1 MSWAELV
8 SGRRRRVADD
18 APLKQTAGLDDP
30 DLASRRLPAVARRVG
45 DAGERLVEAL
55 ARASAVASRL
65 GRRVAGSLTRRVSIV
80 TAVAAA
86 ALSGL
91 VEWLF
96 GAGLEN
102 WFVALGMDSQRAALL
117 TSMLVVALATA
128 IATAAWRRPGPA
140 RVGGLL
146 GFSAVQVVPFL
157 ISAAGTPTTPGLRA
171 QVNVAGWILEPLAM
185 LLLGGV
191 CVVVAG
197 ALAIGLVRDASRFGS
212 LLVRRRRLWPAV
224 PVILAGLVIVS
235 GTVVGALQDGPLS
248 GLHTYAASV
257 PVVARPTATRIVGT
271 IGRTRARPRITA
283 LRQDPGTIQTLSVA
297 GRTSLIYVPG
307 AYGADPSLRVPVI
320 YFLHGTP
327 GNPGQWLGSGGQL
340 QGVLDQMISTGVIP
354 PLIAV
359 MPNGNGVNGADTQ
372 WGNTPRAAIETWL
385 VDQLVPAVDA
395 QYRTLGAPYRG
406 IAGLS
411 GGGFAAVNLA
421 VRNPSVF
428 RWAAS
433 YSGYFSAP
441 SWLFGASARAN
452 SPQYTAPLLP
462 VGERMPLY
470 LGYGTGDVTFRAAT
484 ELFAATLRA
493 SGWPQLDVV
502 SVPGGHGWQAWSA
515 ELVQSL
521 TWVGRLWGPTPWL
534 AGRA

>member
-1 MSWAELV
+1 MSAW
-8 SGRRRRVADD
+8 RRQAARGVTSQRA
-18 APLKQTAGLDDP
+18 APLEDLDRKPRRTSAALRRMVEDGKRLVTAVVRASA
-30 DLASRRLPAVARRVG
+30 LASRPVH
-45 DAGERLVEAL
+45 
-55 ARASAVASRL
+55 RL
-65 GRRVAGSLTRRVSIV
+65 GAWMTSRVSIIA
-80 TAVAAA
+80 AVAAA

-91 VEWLF
+91 VEWLL
-96 GAGLEN
+96 GPGLEN
-102 WFVALGMDSQRAALL
+102 WFVTLGMDSQRAALL

-146 GFSAVQVVPFL
+146 GFCAVQVVPFL
-157 ISAAGTPTTPGLRA
+157 ITAAGTPATPGLRA
-171 QVNVAGWILEPLAM
+171 QVNVAGWILEPSAM

-191 CVVVAG
+191 SVLAAG
-197 ALAIGLVRDASRFGS
+197 ALAMGLVRDASRLGS

-224 PVILAGLVIVS
+224 PVTLAGLVIVS

-248 GLHTYAASV
+248 GLHTYAASA

-271 IGRTRARPRITA
+271 IGRTPARPRIMA

-385 VDQLVPAVDA
+385 VGQLVPAVDA

-411 GGGFAAVNLA
+411 SGGFGAVNLA

-441 SWLFGASARAN
+441 LWLFGASAQAN

-462 VGERMPLY
+462 AGQRMPLY

-484 ELFAATLRA
+484 EQFTATLRA
-493 SGWPQLDVV
+493 SGWPQLDVS

-521 TWVGRLWGPTPWL
+521 TWVGHLWGPTPWL

>member
-1 MSWAELV
+1 MTPPCSRPVGLADLDRAPRRTPTGLRRMGDVGGRLV
-8 SGRRRRVADD
+8 VALVRAAAVVWRPVYRVA
-18 APLKQTAGLDDP
+18 A
-30 DLASRRLPAVARRVG
+30 
-45 DAGERLVEAL
+45 
-55 ARASAVASRL
+55 
-65 GRRVAGSLTRRVSIV
+65 SLTGRVSIV
-80 TAVAAA
+80 TAVAAV

-91 VEWLF
+91 GEWLV
-96 GAGLEN
+96 GPGLES

-117 TSMLVVALATA
+117 SSMLLVALATA

-140 RVGGLL
+140 RIGGLL
-146 GFSAVQVVPFL
+146 GFCAVQVVPFL
-157 ISAAGTPTTPGLRA
+157 ISAAGTPTTPGLHAR
-171 QVNVAGWILEPLAM
+171 VNVAGWILEPLAM

-191 CVVVAG
+191 SVLVAG
-197 ALAIGLVRDASRFGS
+197 ALAMGLVRDVSRLGS

-224 PVILAGLVIVS
+224 PVTLIVMAIVS
-235 GTVVGALQDGPLS
+235 GTGVGALQDGPLA
-248 GLHTYAASV
+248 GLHTYGASAR
-257 PVVARPTATRIVGT
+257 VATKPIATSIAGSIGAIRVGPS
-271 IGRTRARPRITA
+271 IAA
-283 LRQDPGTIQTLSVA
+283 LRQDSGTIQTLSVA

-307 AYGADPSLRVPVI
+307 ASIADPSLRLPVL

-359 MPNGNGVNGADTQ
+359 MPNGSGANGADTE
-372 WGNTPRAAIETWL
+372 WGNSSRAGIQTWL

-395 QYRTLGAPYRG
+395 QYRTLGAAYRG

-411 GGGFAAVNLA
+411 SGGFGAVNLA

-441 SWLFGASARAN
+441 LWLFGASARAN
-452 SPQYTAPLLP
+452 SPQYAAPLLP
-462 VGERMPLY
+462 AGQRMPLY
-470 LGYGTGDVTFRAAT
+470 LGYGTGDVTFRVAT
-484 ELFAATLRA
+484 EQFAATLRA
-493 SGWPQLDVV
+493 SGWPQLDVS

>member
-1 MSWAELV
+1 VELV
-8 SGRRRRVADD
+8 SGRHRQVADD
-18 APLKQTAGLDDP
+18 ASLQQTAGLE
-30 DLASRRLPAVARRVG
+30 DLDWAPRRTPAVLRRMS
-45 DAGERLVEAL
+45 DAGERLTVAL
-55 ARASAVASRL
+55 VRATAVAWRPAH
-65 GRRVAGSLTRRVSIV
+65 RVAASLMGRVSL
-80 TAVAAA
+80 APAAAAA

-91 VEWLF
+91 VEWLL
-96 GAGLEN
+96 GPGLEN

-128 IATAAWRRPGPA
+128 IATAAWRQPGPA
-140 RVGGLL
+140 RLGGLL
-146 GFSAVQVVPFL
+146 GFGAVQVVPFL
-157 ISAAGTPTTPGLRA
+157 ITAAGTPTTPTLRA

-191 CVVVAG
+191 SVVLAA
-197 ALAIGLVRDASRFGS
+197 ALAMGLVRDVSRLGS

-224 PVILAGLVIVS
+224 PVALAGLVIVS

-248 GLHTYAASV
+248 GLHTYSANMPA
-257 PVVARPTATRIVGT
+257 VARSAATRIVGT

-283 LRQDPGTIQTLSVA
+283 LRQDPGTVQTLSVA
-297 GRTSLIYVPG
+297 ERTSLIYLPG

-340 QGVLDQMISTGVIP
+340 QGVLDQMISSGVIP

-411 GGGFAAVNLA
+411 SGGFGAVNLA
-421 VRNPSVF
+421 VRNPGVF

-441 SWLFGASARAN
+441 LWLFGASAQAN

-462 VGERMPLY
+462 AGQRMPLY

-484 ELFAATLRA
+484 EQFAATLRA
-493 SGWPQLDVV
+493 SSWPQLDVL

>member
-1 MSWAELV
+1 MAV
-8 SGRRRRVADD
+8 
-18 APLKQTAGLDDP
+18 P
-30 DLASRRLPAVARRVG
+30 SRA
-45 DAGERLVEAL
+45 
-55 ARASAVASRL
+55 
-65 GRRVAGSLTRRVSIV
+65 GRRVAGSLTRRLSMV

-86 ALSGL
+86 ALIGL
-91 VEWLF
+91 LGWLA
-96 GAGLEN
+96 GPGLEN
-102 WFVALGMDSQRAALL
+102 WFVALGMDGQRAALL
-117 TSMLVVALATA
+117 TSTLLAGLATA
-128 IATAAWRRPGPA
+128 ITTAVSRRPGPA

-157 ISAAGTPTTPGLRA
+157 ISAAGTPTTPGLHA
-171 QVNVAGWILEPLAM
+171 QVNLAGWILEPLAM

-191 CVVVAG
+191 SVVVAG
-197 ALAIGLVRDASRFGS
+197 ALATGLVRDASRLGS
-212 LLVRRRRLWPAV
+212 LLARRRRLWPAV
-224 PVILAGLVIVS
+224 PVALASLVIVS
-235 GTVVGALQDGPLS
+235 GTAVGALQDGPLS
-248 GLHTYAASV
+248 GLHTYATSAPGV
-257 PVVARPTATRIVGT
+257 VRPVAARIPGT
-271 IGRTRARPRITA
+271 GARTRARPRIGV

-297 GRTSLIYVPG
+297 GRTSLIYLPG
-307 AYGADPSLRVPVI
+307 AYAADPSLRVPVI

-340 QGVLDQMISTGVIP
+340 RGVLDQMISSSVIP

-359 MPNGNGVNGADTQ
+359 MPDGNGVNGADTQ
-372 WGNTPRAAIETWL
+372 WANTPRAAIETWL

-395 QYRTLGAPYRG
+395 HYRTLGAAYRG

-411 GGGFAAVNLA
+411 SGGFGAVNLA
-421 VRNPSVF
+421 IRNPGVF

-441 SWLFGASARAN
+441 LGLFGASAQAN

-462 VGERMPLY
+462 AGQRMPLY
-470 LGYGTGDVTFRAAT
+470 LGYGTGDVTFRAASQ
-484 ELFAATLRA
+484 LLAATLRA
-493 SGWPQLDVV
+493 SGWPLLDVT

-521 TWVGRLWGPTPWL
+521 TWVGHLWGPTPWL